1 MNIVFV
7 QYGYV
12 HSLSVYPKFE
22 SDSMYDPR
30 AKYIELH
37 IELDKEIYKYRQ
49 FIPEHIQ
56 YSEAVRL
63 ATSDLSALIHERIR
77 KKFVI

>member
-7 QYGYV
+7 QYGHV
-12 HSLSVYPKFE
+12 HSLGVYPKFE
-22 SDSMYDPR
+22 SEAMYNPKS
-30 AKYIELH
+30 KYIELH
-37 IELDKEIYKYRQ
+37 IELDREIYKYRQ
-49 FIPEHIQ
+49 FIPEHIE

-63 ATSDLSALIHERIR
+63 ATSDLCALIHEKIR